1 MVGPGSKLGRDGPR
15 SKIADRMLSS
25 QLRIRERWIDS
36 DEFVYEMYMVA
47 GDGKEFKSMEN
58 RCIRKK
64 WRLIGLDLNS
74 RPSMSMMARGGHRE
88 ELCSRLR

>member
-47 GDGKEFKSMEN
+47 GDGKEFIQVPLD
-58 RCIRKK
+58 RV
-64 WRLIGLDLNS
+64 RLSRDLTACG
-74 RPSMSMMARGGHRE
+74 RVARV
-88 ELCSRLR
+88 L